1 MAALERFAWWLG
13 YAFVII
19 GGVEL
24 VFLRLAVIG
33 LAACKAWIRM
43 GTAFGHICK
52 TESLMHKYHRK
63 RNGNLHWLELAEKDL
78 INKTRQTD
86 RGGPN

>member
-1 MAALERFAWWLG
+1 MATLDQLVWWLG

-19 GGVEL
+19 GGAEL
-24 VFLRLAVIG
+24 AFLLLAGIG

-52 TESLMHKYHRK
+52 TESLMHKYRRK
-63 RNGNLHWLELAEKDL
+63 RNGNLHWLKLAEKDL

-86 RGGPN
+86 RGGKN